1 MSRSDRSNVVVAH
14 ASRPPPDGLAVASL
28 RSRELK
34 MESSCRRAETRRSS
48 LFCAVRLAMPLA
60 KLSDRPEAQKRIL
73 LTRQSLRSFV
83 ASRGSFTE
91 DSEGNKGRKRLEN
104 LALSSLPSVY
114 VSFL

>member
-48 LFCAVRLAMPLA
+48 LFCAVRLAMPFA
-60 KLSDRPEAQKRIL
+60 RLSDRVYAQNPQIVSQLRHLRFSIEKQL
-73 LTRQSLRSFV
+73 LHT
-83 ASRGSFTE
+83 AATE
-91 DSEGNKGRKRLEN
+91 TDTTK
-104 LALSSLPSVY
+104 
-114 VSFL
+114 